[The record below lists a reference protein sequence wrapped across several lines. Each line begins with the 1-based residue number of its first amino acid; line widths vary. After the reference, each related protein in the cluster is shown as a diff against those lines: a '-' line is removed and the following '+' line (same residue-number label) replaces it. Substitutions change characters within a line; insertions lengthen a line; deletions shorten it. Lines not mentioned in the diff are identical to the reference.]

1 MNLTQIEIEQLEIFL
16 ANDTLKAVVAKVLN
30 HIIELERPEVRA
42 NDTNDVLGEK
52 YRAYELS
59 KQIVRKGVSELNNY
73 AVSKKKESE
82 VNRAI

>member
-1 MNLTQIEIEQLEIFL
+1 MNLTQIEVEQLEIFL
-16 ANDTLKAVVAKVLN
+16 ANDTLKAVVVKVMN
-30 HIIELERPEVRA
+30 HVIELERPEVKD

-59 KQIVRKGVSELNNY
+59 KQIVRKGFSEISNY
-73 AVSKKKESE
+73 AVGKKGKGE

>member
-1 MNLTQIEIEQLEIFL
+1 MNLTQIEVEQLEIFL
-16 ANDTLKAVVAKVLN
+16 ANDTLKAVVVKVMN
-30 HIIELERPEVRA
+30 HVIEMERPEIKE

-59 KQIVRKGVSELNNY
+59 KQIVRKGFSEISNY
-73 AVSKKKESE
+73 AVAKKDKSE

>member
-1 MNLTQIEIEQLEIFL
+1 MNLTQIEVEQLEIFL
-16 ANDTLKAVVAKVLN
+16 ANDTLKAVVVKVMN
-30 HIIELERPEVRA
+30 HVIELERPEIKE

-59 KQIVRKGVSELNNY
+59 KQIVRKGFSEISNY
-73 AVSKKKESE
+73 AVAKKDKSE

>member
-16 ANDTLKAVVAKVLN
+16 GNDTLKSVVIKVMN
-30 HIIELERPEVRA
+30 HIIELERPEVKD
-42 NDTNDVLGEK
+42 NDSNDVLGEK

-59 KQIVRKGVSELNNY
+59 KQIVRKGFSEISNY
-73 AVSKKKESE
+73 AVGKKGKGE

>member
-16 ANDTLKAVVAKVLN
+16 GNDKLKAVVLKVLN
-30 HIIELERPEVRA
+30 HIIELERPEVKD

-59 KQIVRKGVSELNNY
+59 KQIVRKGFSEIKNY
-73 AVSKKKESE
+73 AVGKKGKGEE
-82 VNRAI
+82 NRAI

>member
-30 HIIELERPEVRA
+30 YIIELERPEVRA

-59 KQIVRKGVSELNNY
+59 KQIVRKGFSEINNY
-73 AVSKKKESE
+73 TVGKKGKVEENS
-82 VNRAI
+82 AI

>member
-59 KQIVRKGVSELNNY
+59 KQRIKKGFNEINNY
-73 AVSKKKESE
+73 DVSKKKESE